1 MSHIFD
7 ALQRAEAEQSGAE
20 QSGNELSL
28 ARQLLQMTESGAPA
42 LIEVAETPQTPE
54 ASLAELLPKTIAPA
68 AAESPTPFQS
78 FGSLP
83 LVLPPNS
90 KLVSITEKDSLAA
103 EKFRFLAVRLRQLQQ
118 TRSLKK
124 LLITSTIAEEGKS
137 MLAANL
143 ACTLAR
149 RREKRT
155 LLLDG
160 DLRRPTIA
168 KELGLGRVFGLS
180 ECLQNTVDLIAS
192 IYRLDALGLWVLP
205 AGSPTQNPLE
215 LMQSARLSPVMDQLT
230 EWFDWIVIDSP
241 PVLPLADTIIWA
253 RLADGILLATRQ
265 GKTEKKQL
273 DRGLQ
278 ALEKSKLLGAIVNC
292 STNTAHSDYYER
304 YQRLPSR
311 TTAKAESKV

>member
-7 ALQRAEAEQSGAE
+7 ALQRAEAEQSG
-20 QSGNELSL
+20 NELSL
-28 ARQLLQMTESGAPA
+28 TRQLLKMAQSGAPS
-42 LIEVAETPQTPE
+42 LIEVTETPQTPE
-54 ASLAELLPKTIAPA
+54 ASLAALLPKTVAPA
-68 AAESPTPFQS
+68 AAESPNPFES
-78 FGSLP
+78 FGSLH

-118 TRSLKK
+118 TQSLKK
-124 LLITSTIAEEGKS
+124 LLITSTIPEEGKS

-149 RREKRT
+149 RKEKKT

-160 DLRRPTIA
+160 DLRRPSVA
-168 KELGLGRVFGLS
+168 RQFGLGPVSGLS
-180 ECLQNTVDLIAS
+180 ECLQNHAELTSS
-192 IYRLDALGLWVLP
+192 IHRLDALGLWVLP
-205 AGSPTQNPLE
+205 AGRPAQNPLE
-215 LMQSARLSPVMDQLT
+215 LMQSGRLLPVMDQLT

-265 GKTEKKQL
+265 GKTEKKRL
-273 DRGLQ
+273 ARGLE

-292 STNTAHSDYYER
+292 STNTANTDYYER
-304 YQRLPSR
+304 YQPPTPSR
-311 TTAKAESKV
+311 KTEKAGRQSRV